1 MPSIKQ
7 TTTSIEL
14 EATTVI
20 LDGNVQTDGT
30 IQIPAASSIDV
41 AGAGSTSLYASAGAN
56 NITIGGATS
65 TVLLPGNLTVSG
77 TTTFIDT
84 ANLRVED
91 NVIDLNSDSAGAG
104 VGSNQN
110 GGINILSNTPS
121 NTVTLLVT
129 GSDGGY
135 LESSSGLSVA
145 SGKAFKVAGTD
156 VLTATA
162 LGSSVVSSSLTSV
175 GTIATGVWN
184 GTVIGTAFGGTG
196 QDFSAST
203 GFIQFSSGTA
213 SVISAIDL
221 TADVTGILPIA
232 NGGTGASSLTDGG
245 ILLGSGTA
253 AITATA
259 QPTDGQL
266 LIGSTGGDPVLAT
279 LTAGSGISITNA
291 AGAVTITNT
300 GGGFTASQAYTSGAS
315 TNISLTVPTG
325 SSSTVGFLA
334 QILMDDGSDPG
345 NSGLVE
351 ISGVITRSSGAPLA
365 PTLDIIVIPG
375 ADGDKVSL
383 GSGGA
388 NTLQFDI
395 AAPTNSGTAYLNV
408 TFVSG

>member
-41 AGAGSTSLYASAGAN
+41 AGAGATSLYASAGAN

-110 GGINILSNTPS
+110 GGINILSNNGA
-121 NTVTLLVT
+121 NTVTFLVT

-145 SGKAFKVAGTD
+145 SGKSYKVAGTD

-175 GTIATGVWN
+175 GTIASGVWQ
-184 GTVIGTAFGGTG
+184 GTVVGTAWGGTG
-196 QDFSAST
+196 LNASSST
-203 GFIQFSSGTA
+203 GFLQFSSGAT
-213 SVISAIDL
+213 SIISAIDL

-291 AGAVTITNT
+291 SGAVTITNT

-325 SSSTVGFLA
+325 SSSTVGFFA

-345 NSGLVE
+345 NTGLVE
-351 ISGVITRSSGAPLA
+351 ISGVITRSTGAPLA

-395 AAPTNSGTAYLNV
+395 AAPANNGTAYLNV

>member
-1 MPSIKQ
+1 
-7 TTTSIEL
+7 
-14 EATTVI
+14 
-20 LDGNVQTDGT
+20 
-30 IQIPAASSIDV
+30 
-41 AGAGSTSLYASAGAN
+41 
-56 NITIGGATS
+56 
-65 TVLLPGNLTVSG
+65 
-77 TTTFIDT
+77 
-84 ANLRVED
+84 
-91 NVIDLNSDSAGAG
+91 
-104 VGSNQN
+104 
-110 GGINILSNTPS
+110 
-121 NTVTLLVT
+121 
-129 GSDGGY
+129 
-135 LESSSGLSVA
+135 
-145 SGKAFKVAGTD
+145 
-156 VLTATA
+156 
-162 LGSSVVSSSLTSV
+162 LTSV

-184 GTVIGTAFGGTG
+184 GTVIGAAHGGTG
-196 QDFSAST
+196 QNFSSST
-203 GFIQFSSGTA
+203 GFIKVASGTF
-213 SVISAIDL
+213 SAVAGIDL
-221 TADVTGILPIA
+221 TTDVTGILPIA

-259 QPTDGQL
+259 QPTNGQL
-266 LIGSTGGDPVLAT
+266 LIGSTGVDPVLAT
-279 LTAGSGISITNA
+279 LTAGSGISISNA

-300 GGGFTASQAYTSGAS
+300 GGGFTASQAYTAGAS

-351 ISGVITRSSGAPLA
+351 ISGVITRGTGAPLA

-395 AAPTNSGTAYLNV
+395 AAPANSGTAYLNV

>member
-41 AGAGSTSLYASAGAN
+41 AGAGATSLYASAGAN

-110 GGINILSNTPS
+110 GGINILSSTPS

-156 VLTATA
+156 VLTANA

-184 GTVIGTAFGGTG
+184 GTLIGTAFGGTG
-196 QDFSAST
+196 QNFSSST

-213 SVISAIDL
+213 SIVAAIDVS
-221 TADVTGILPIA
+221 TDITGILPVD
-232 NGGTGASSLTDGG
+232 NGGTGLNGSS
-245 ILLGSGTA
+245 A
-253 AITATA
+253 AN
-259 QPTDGQL
+259 GQL
-266 LIGSTGGDPVLAT
+266 LIGNGSGYALNT

-291 AGAVTITNT
+291 SGAITITNT

-334 QILMDDGSDPG
+334 QILMDD
-345 NSGLVE
+345 VE
-351 ISGVITRSSGAPLA
+351 EY
-365 PTLDIIVIPG
+365 
-375 ADGDKVSL
+375 
-383 GSGGA
+383 
-388 NTLQFDI
+388 F
-395 AAPTNSGTAYLNV
+395 
-408 TFVSG
+408 

>member
-41 AGAGSTSLYASAGAN
+41 AGAGATSLYASAGAN

-110 GGINILSNTPS
+110 GGINILSSTPS

-145 SGKAFKVAGTD
+145 SGKSFKVAGTD
-156 VLTATA
+156 VLTANA

-196 QDFSAST
+196 QNFSAST

-213 SVISAIDL
+213 SIVPAIDVS
-221 TADVTGILPIA
+221 TDVTGLLPVD
-232 NGGTGASSLTDGG
+232 NGGTGLNGSS
-245 ILLGSGTA
+245 A
-253 AITATA
+253 AN
-259 QPTDGQL
+259 GQL
-266 LIGSTGGDPVLAT
+266 LIGNGSGYALNT
-279 LTAGSGISITNA
+279 LTAGSGISISNA
-291 AGAVTITNT
+291 SGAITITNT
-300 GGGFTASQAYTSGAS
+300 GGGFTASQAYAAGAS
-315 TNISLTVPTG
+315 TNISVTIPTG
-325 SSSTVGFLA
+325 SSSTVGFTA
-334 QILMDDGSDPG
+334 QILMEDDVVG
-345 NSGLVE
+345 NTGLVE
-351 ISGVITRSSGAPLA
+351 ISGVIQRSGGVPLA
-365 PTLDIIVIPG
+365 PSFDLIVIPG
-375 ADGDKVSL
+375 ADADKVSL
-383 GSGGA
+383 GTGGD

-395 AAPTNSGTAYLNV
+395 AAPSGDGDAYLNV

>member
-1 MPSIKQ
+1 MPAIKQ

-14 EATTVI
+14 EAATVI
-20 LDGNVQTDGT
+20 LDGNVETDGT

-41 AGAGSTSLYASAGAN
+41 AGAGSTSLFASAGAN
-56 NITIGGATS
+56 NITVGGATS

-84 ANLRVED
+84 QNLRVED
-91 NVIDLNSDSAGAG
+91 LTIDLNSDSAGAG

-110 GGINILSNTPS
+110 GGINILSNSGS

-145 SGKAFKVAGTD
+145 SGKSFKVAGTD
-156 VLTATA
+156 VLTATS

-184 GTVIGTAFGGTG
+184 GTVIGAAFGGTG
-196 QDFSAST
+196 QNFSSST
-203 GFIQFSSGTA
+203 GFIKVASGTF
-213 SVISAIDL
+213 SAVAGIDL
-221 TADVTGILPIA
+221 TTDVTGILPIA

-266 LIGSTGGDPVLAT
+266 LIGSTGVDPVLGT
-279 LTAGSGISITNA
+279 LTAGSGISISNA

-300 GGGFTASQAYTSGAS
+300 GGGFTATAAYAAGAS
-315 TNISLTVPTG
+315 TNVSLTIPTG
-325 SSSTVGFLA
+325 SSSTVGFTA
-334 QILMDDGSDPG
+334 QILMEDDVVG
-345 NSGLVE
+345 NTGLIE
-351 ISGVITRSSGAPLA
+351 ISGVILRSGGVPLA
-365 PTLDIIVIPG
+365 PSFDLIVIPG
-375 ADGDKVSL
+375 ADADKVSL
-383 GSGGA
+383 GTGGD

-395 AAPTNSGTAYLNV
+395 AAPSGTGDAYVNV

>member
-41 AGAGSTSLYASAGAN
+41 AGAGATSLYASAGAN

-84 ANLRVED
+84 QNLRVED
-91 NVIDLNSDSAGAG
+91 SVIDLNSNDAGAG

-110 GGINILSNTPS
+110 GGINILSSTPS

-184 GTVIGTAFGGTG
+184 GTAIGTAFGGTG
-196 QDFSAST
+196 QDFSSST
-203 GFIQFSSGTA
+203 GFIQLSGGNA
-213 SVISAIDL
+213 SVVAAIDVS
-221 TADVTGILPIA
+221 TDITGILPVA
-232 NGGTGASSLTDGG
+232 NGGTGLDG
-245 ILLGSGTA
+245 SA
-253 AITATA
+253 ATN
-259 QPTDGQL
+259 GQL
-266 LIGSTGGDPVLAT
+266 LIGNGSGYALNT
-279 LTAGSGISITNA
+279 LTAGSGISISNA
-291 AGAVTITNT
+291 SGAITITNT
-300 GGGFTASQAYTSGAS
+300 GGGFTASQSYTAGAS

-351 ISGVITRSSGAPLA
+351 ISGVITRSTGAPLA
-365 PTLDIIVIPG
+365 PTLDILVIPG
-375 ADGDKVSL
+375 IDGDKVSL
-383 GSGGA
+383 SSGGP

-395 AAPTNSGTAYLNV
+395 ASPTNDGTAHLNV

>member
-1 MPSIKQ
+1 MPAIKQ

-20 LDGNVQTDGT
+20 LDGNVETDGT

-56 NITIGGATS
+56 NITVGGATS

-84 ANLRVED
+84 QNLRVED
-91 NVIDLNSDSAGAG
+91 LTIDLNSDSAGAG

-110 GGINILSNTPS
+110 GGINILSNSGS

-145 SGKAFKVAGTD
+145 SGKSFKVAGTD
-156 VLTATA
+156 VLTATS

-184 GTVIGTAFGGTG
+184 GTVIGAAFGGTG
-196 QDFSAST
+196 QNFSSST
-203 GFIQFSSGTA
+203 GFIKVASGTF
-213 SVISAIDL
+213 SAVAGIDL
-221 TADVTGILPIA
+221 TTDVTGILPIA

-266 LIGSTGGDPVLAT
+266 LIGSTGVDPVLGT
-279 LTAGSGISITNA
+279 LTAGSGISISNA

-300 GGGFTASQAYTSGAS
+300 GGGFTATTAYAAGVS
-315 TNISLTVPTG
+315 TNVSLTIPSG
-325 SSSTVGFLA
+325 SSSTVGFTA
-334 QILMDDGSDPG
+334 QILMEDDTVP
-345 NSGLVE
+345 NTGLIE
-351 ISGVITRSSGAPLA
+351 ISGVILRSGGVPLL
-365 PTLDIIVIPG
+365 PSFDLIVIPG
-375 ADGDKVSL
+375 ADADKVSL
-383 GSGGA
+383 GTGGD

-395 AAPTNSGTAYLNV
+395 AAPSGTGDAYVNV
-408 TFVSG
+408 TFVSD

>member
-1 MPSIKQ
+1 MPAIKQ

-14 EATTVI
+14 EAATVI
-20 LDGNVQTDGT
+20 LDGNVETDGT
-30 IQIPAASSIDV
+30 IQIPASSSIDV

-56 NITIGGATS
+56 NITVGGATS

-84 ANLRVED
+84 QNLRVED
-91 NVIDLNSDSAGAG
+91 LTIDLNSDSAGAG

-110 GGINILSNTPS
+110 GGINILSNNGS

-145 SGKAFKVAGTD
+145 AGKSFKVAGTD
-156 VLTATA
+156 VLTATS

-175 GTIATGVWN
+175 GTIAFGVWN
-184 GTVIGTAFGGTG
+184 GTVIGAAFGGTG
-196 QDFSAST
+196 QNFSSST
-203 GFIQFSSGTA
+203 GFIKVASGTF
-213 SVISAIDL
+213 SAVTGIDL
-221 TADVTGILPIA
+221 ATDVTGILPIA

-266 LIGSTGGDPVLAT
+266 LIGSSGVDPVLGT
-279 LTAGSGISITNA
+279 LTAGSGISISNA

-300 GGGFTASQAYTSGAS
+300 GGGFTATAAYSTGVS
-315 TNISLTVPTG
+315 TNVSLPIPSG
-325 SSSTVGFLA
+325 SSSTVGFTA
-334 QILMDDGSDPG
+334 QILMEDDTVA
-345 NSGLVE
+345 NTGLIE
-351 ISGVITRSSGAPLA
+351 ISGVILRSGGVPLL
-365 PTLDIIVIPG
+365 PSFDLIVIPG
-375 ADGDKVSL
+375 ADADKVSL
-383 GSGGA
+383 GTGGD

-395 AAPTNSGTAYLNV
+395 AAPSGDGEAYVNV

>member
-1 MPSIKQ
+1 MPAIKQ

-14 EATTVI
+14 EAATVI
-20 LDGNVQTDGT
+20 LDGNVETDGT

-41 AGAGSTSLYASAGAN
+41 AGAGSTSLFASAGAN
-56 NITIGGATS
+56 NITVGGATS

-84 ANLRVED
+84 QNLRVED
-91 NVIDLNSDSAGAG
+91 LTIDLNSDSAGAG

-110 GGINILSNTPS
+110 GGINILSNSGS

-156 VLTATA
+156 VLTATS

-184 GTVIGTAFGGTG
+184 GTVIGAAFGGTG
-196 QDFSAST
+196 QNFSSST
-203 GFIQFSSGTA
+203 GFIKVASGTF
-213 SVISAIDL
+213 SAVAGIDL
-221 TADVTGILPIA
+221 TTDVTGILPIA

-266 LIGSTGGDPVLAT
+266 LIGSTGVDPVLGT
-279 LTAGSGISITNA
+279 LTAGSGISISNA

-300 GGGFTASQAYTSGAS
+300 GGGFTATAAYAAGAS
-315 TNISLTVPTG
+315 TNVSLTIPTG
-325 SSSTVGFLA
+325 SSSTVGFTA
-334 QILMDDGSDPG
+334 QILMEDDVVG
-345 NSGLVE
+345 NTGLIE
-351 ISGVITRSSGAPLA
+351 ISGVILRSGGVPLA
-365 PTLDIIVIPG
+365 PSFDLIVIPG
-375 ADGDKVSL
+375 ADADKVSL
-383 GSGGA
+383 GTGGD

-395 AAPTNSGTAYLNV
+395 AAPSGTGDAYVNV